1 MSLPSVEEPES
12 TSQPAPSGT
21 MAKISDFLSRVS
33 RLVLG
38 GGHESLQKQRDKGKL
53 TARERVS
60 VLLDPESFLETDLFI
75 EQAGKDFG
83 LAGKQ
88 LAGRRSGNR
97 LRPDQQ
103 SAGGAVCPGLHGR
116 RRLPRPGSCRQ
127 DREGHGLRPRH
138 ARPADRHQRLRR
150 GQDPGRSRLPLRVW
164 RDLLPEHPRSAVSC
178 PRSP

>member
-21 MAKISDFLSRVS
+21 RAKISDFLSRVS

-88 LAGRRSGNR
+88 LAGDGVVTGYGRINE
-97 LRPDQQ
+97 
-103 SAGGAVCPGLHGR
+103 SAGRAVCPGFHGR
-116 RRLPRPGSCRQ
+116 R
-127 DREGHGLRPRH
+127 GL
-138 ARPADRHQRLRR
+138 AR
-150 GQDPGRSRLPLRVW
+150 
-164 RDLLPEHPRSAVSC
+164 SC
-178 PRSP
+178 PRRARS